1 MVEASAV
8 EPGPPSNGFRGM
20 AAETAAMVAAPF
32 TNFRLLN
39 LDFSFFEVVGSVLD
53 LSMCLLPYLF
63 EQLWWASASDL
74 IARIENSKR
83 RGHRQ
88 TQVRLNLTDEEARIR
103 TGIPCL
109 LKSKTVTSILKER
122 LVVATNLVN

>member
-20 AAETAAMVAAPF
+20 VAVTAAIVAAPF

-39 LDFSFFEVVGSVLD
+39 LDFSVFEVVGSFLG

-83 RGHRQ
+83 RGDRRSKC
-88 TQVRLNLTDEEARIR
+88 V
-103 TGIPCL
+103 L
-109 LKSKTVTSILKER
+109 LGER
-122 LVVATNLVN
+122 RGTNQNSESV